1 MFLSLPGLKN
11 VQREVRA
18 RSMHKKTR
26 KYWFDFI
33 PSAPSFADTEI
44 VLKEIL

>member
-11 VQREVRA
+11 VQREVRGPFNA
-18 RSMHKKTR
+18 QKTR

-44 VLKEIL
+44 V